1 MLPTGDGDQPF
12 ADSFRC
18 RDHFLMTGQ
27 LSLCFIDLILD
38 LLAGV
43 IIQGC
48 CEILNERSQWRIT
61 PARKVLFSV
70 AQRYL
75 NIYWQHSAKCATNE
89 HIGIVTTEDYV
100 LIVEP
105 LAKRAV

>member
-43 IIQGC
+43 IIQFFA
-48 CEILNERSQWRIT
+48 IQKFVR
-61 PARKVLFSV
+61 PA
-70 AQRYL
+70 AG
-75 NIYWQHSAKCATNE
+75 A
-89 HIGIVTTEDYV
+89 
-100 LIVEP
+100 VEGQ
-105 LAKRAV
+105 K